1 MSLPTE
7 TGAPVKKVAIGGAA
21 GVAVFVIVL
30 ILNTYVP
37 FFAEKPI
44 SGELASGL
52 STLLT
57 FLASYFTPPS
67 PSETV
72 MQTIDGDMMSAKK

>member
-1 MSLPTE
+1 MTTE
-7 TGAPVKKVAIGGAA
+7 NGMPVKKVAIGGAA
-21 GVAVFVIVL
+21 GVGVFVLVL

-37 FFAEKPI
+37 FFETKPI

-57 FLASYFTPPS
+57 FLASYFTPPAQ
-67 PSETV
+67 SETV
-72 MQTIDGDMMSAKK
+72 IQTLDGDMRSASK